1 MNRMIKI
8 EFDLPEFE
16 KELNVS
22 VTLKKDGEVIATS
35 SSLEGVKTELPWK
48 QTIEETA
55 VKEEIVKQEPVKKT
69 RAKKSGGNM
78 MDISF

>member
-55 VKEEIVKQEPVKKT
+55 VMEEIVTQEPIKKT